1 MQVLRFYVD
10 LLTSGWAFLQ
20 STCSRSAFFISLI
33 CKSLEAHN
41 KDFCPSLCLLCLQK
55 PTFLLFHRFW
65 YFNFA
70 KHQLFKAST
79 LQNKS
84 HSSHSILFFKMIC
97 IATLVLKSI
106 WILSYKFRPN
116 SFTAGMGYSSF
127 FWLSPHVC
135 CLYLRWELHFK
146 WIGLLFLV
154 ANCCWATCRR
164 QLQQSIK
171 VQSNI
176 WNAWTEHNK
185 FKLQSSISNELKH
198 FN

>member
-41 KDFCPSLCLLCLQK
+41 KDCCPSLCLLCLQK

-70 KHQLFKAST
+70 KHRLFKAST

-127 FWLSPHVC
+127 FLVVSSCVLLVLEMGITFQVGSGFYSWLQTVV
-135 CLYLRWELHFK
+135 EQ
-146 WIGLLFLV
+146 LV
-154 ANCCWATCRR
+154 GG
-164 QLQQSIK
+164 S
-171 VQSNI
+171 
-176 WNAWTEHNK
+176 
-185 FKLQSSISNELKH
+185 
-198 FN
+198 FNRA